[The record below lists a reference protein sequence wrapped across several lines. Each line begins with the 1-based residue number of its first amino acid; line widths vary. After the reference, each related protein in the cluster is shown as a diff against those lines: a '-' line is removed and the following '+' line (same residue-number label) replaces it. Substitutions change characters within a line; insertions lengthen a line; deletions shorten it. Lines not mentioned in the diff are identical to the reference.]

1 MIYKQTLQCLSSSFS
16 VRTKA
21 KNQKRRGRKK
31 KVRKWYI
38 AQRKPTNNLWTPQ
51 SAHCYL
57 HYKNM
62 AATSSPLSI
71 LSNLYTPFNSPIL
84 STNQKY
90 EKRWTKHI
98 LTHSTVARTLFRE
111 CFSWLPEHVRIL
123 AIQGV
128 ILNFLIGHMEI
139 NQPGLNNFTQQ

>member
-1 MIYKQTLQCLSSSFS
+1 MSFIIFFSTYKG
-16 VRTKA
+16 
-21 KNQKRRGRKK
+21 QKSKEEGEKK
-31 KVRKWYI
+31 KRVRKWYI

-90 EKRWTKHI
+90 EKRRTKHI
-98 LTHSTVARTLFRE
+98 LTHSTVASTLFSE

-123 AIQGV
+123 AIQRV